1 MEHVDDTPLSKRE
14 LKMATKLF
22 GLAALAMFDTAETEI
37 DSEEWMVLSL
47 CSETATQELF
57 KSFPAL
63 ERIPNTLQG
72 CIDAIKGMRK

>member
-1 MEHVDDTPLSKRE
+1 MKNDGPLTKRE

-22 GLAALAMFDTAETEI
+22 SLATLALFDTAETEI

-57 KSFPAL
+57 KSFPTL

-72 CIDAIKGMRK
+72 CIDSIKGMRE